1 MQLQLL
7 TVSTNVNSLED
18 DACTMI
24 RAPRTIAIVKRI
36 FIHFITDEKRD
47 RTTSLR
53 SSYTLQ
59 IRGWKAVEDQTC
71 LCRFRRASYLIGL
84 CIRGPDPGSACAQR
98 RFRIRSRTAGEG
110 IQEIQGF
117 PPDPR
122 SFE

>member
-36 FIHFITDEKRD
+36 FMFPITEEKRD
-47 RTTSLR
+47 RTNSLW
-53 SSYTLQ
+53 SSYTLR

-71 LCRFRRASYLIGL
+71 LC
-84 CIRGPDPGSACAQR
+84 
-98 RFRIRSRTAGEG
+98 
-110 IQEIQGF
+110 
-117 PPDPR
+117 
-122 SFE
+122 